1 MTVRHELLHAFTPCF
16 ARSGSVNGCGA
27 RRLTAALLATA
38 GYLATIPTANW
49 LTTRYPAAPVAPG
62 VLAPAGVYVVGL
74 TLVMRDVGRELAGR
88 TPVALAMAGGVVLSY
103 WTANETV
110 ATASAAAYVLSE
122 SLDFAAYEWLRNR
135 TFTLALAISN
145 AVGLIADSILFLPL
159 AFGSLHYLPGQVI
172 GKVWMTGVAVV
183 LLLLRRRAH
192 GVHHRA
198 PSLPDATPMT
208 EARSE
213 RHDGTGHDGLRH
225 RATPPTRPQPRN
237 EAAPEVKP

>member
-1 MTVRHELLHAFTPCF
+1 MTVRHERLDAFTPCF
-16 ARSGSVNGCGA
+16 AWSGSVSGCGA
-27 RRLTAALLATA
+27 RRRTAALLATA

-88 TPVALAMAGGVVLSY
+88 TPVAMAMVGGVVLSY

-122 SLDFAAYEWLRNR
+122 SLDFAAYEWLRNHG
-135 TFTLALAISN
+135 FTIALAISN
-145 AVGLIADSILFLPL
+145 TVGLIADSALFLSL
-159 AFGSLHYLPGQVI
+159 AFGSLHYLPGQLI
-172 GKVWMTGVAVV
+172 GKAWMTGVAVV

-192 GVHHRA
+192 HGAHRRA
-198 PSLPDATPMT
+198 RSLPGTPT
-208 EARSE
+208 AEARSE
-213 RHDGTGHDGLRH
+213 RHDAAGHGGLRH
-225 RATPPTRPQPRN
+225 RATLPTRPQPGD

>member
-1 MTVRHELLHAFTPCF
+1 MTGHR
-16 ARSGSVNGCGA
+16 A
-27 RRLTAALLATA
+27 RRLTAALFATS

-74 TLVMRDVGRELAGR
+74 TLVMRDVSRELAGR
-88 TPVALAMAGGVVLSY
+88 TPVAVAMAGGVALSY

-122 SLDFAAYEWLRNR
+122 SLDFAAYEWLRNHG
-135 TFTLALAISN
+135 FTIALAISN
-145 AVGLIADSILFLPL
+145 AVGLIADSILFLSL

-172 GKVWMTGVAVV
+172 GKAWMTGAAVV

-192 GVHHRA
+192 HSGQLRA
-198 PSLPDATPMT
+198 PGFSGATPKAVGWPM
-208 EARSE
+208 R
-213 RHDGTGHDGLRH
+213 RDGGGHDGFGD
-225 RATPPTRPQPRN
+225 RAGTPTHPQQN
-237 EAAPEVKP
+237 ETASEAMP